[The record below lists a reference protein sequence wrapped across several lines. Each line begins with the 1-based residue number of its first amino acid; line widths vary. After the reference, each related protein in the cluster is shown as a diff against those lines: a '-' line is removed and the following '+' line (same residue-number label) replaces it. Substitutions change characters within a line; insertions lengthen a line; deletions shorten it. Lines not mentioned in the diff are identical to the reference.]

1 MVLLAVEDILV
12 KVSGVS
18 FVGEGG
24 GDIRAGKP
32 AAVVD
37 VYDIFC
43 KCIQGR
49 CQVKGRAQIIFQR
62 FIYIRNRKVYIG
74 SLGKSLRMAVERDP
88 SCSSGERFAEGFVL
102 RPLKRAGSFFA

>member
-1 MVLLAVEDILV
+1 MLAVEDILV
-12 KVSGVS
+12 KVSGIS
-18 FVGEGG
+18 FMGKGG
-24 GDIRAGKP
+24 GDIRTGKP

-49 CQVKGRAQIIFQR
+49 RQVKGGAQIIFQR
-62 FIYIRNRKVYIG
+62 LIHIRNRKVYIS
-74 SLGKSLRMAVERDP
+74 SLVVEREF
-88 SCSSGERFAEGFVL
+88 SCSSGERLPGDFIL